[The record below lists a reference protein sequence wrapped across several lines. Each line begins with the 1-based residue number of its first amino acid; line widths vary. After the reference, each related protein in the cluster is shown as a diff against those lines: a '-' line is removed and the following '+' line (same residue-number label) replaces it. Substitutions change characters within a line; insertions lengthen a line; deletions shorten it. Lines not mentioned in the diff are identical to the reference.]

1 MQRKHRLMFKN
12 KKVMLVQSGDNTM
25 VVVMV
30 MVMVDDSS
38 EVPGYVLAVF
48 IQSSDGNLLVSK
60 HG

>member
-1 MQRKHRLMFKN
+1 
-12 KKVMLVQSGDNTM
+12 MLVQSGDNTM

-30 MVMVDDSS
+30 VVMMMIDSS

-60 HG
+60 YG

>member
-1 MQRKHRLMFKN
+1 
-12 KKVMLVQSGDNTM
+12 MLVQSGDNTM

-30 MVMVDDSS
+30 VMMMIDSS

-60 HG
+60 YG